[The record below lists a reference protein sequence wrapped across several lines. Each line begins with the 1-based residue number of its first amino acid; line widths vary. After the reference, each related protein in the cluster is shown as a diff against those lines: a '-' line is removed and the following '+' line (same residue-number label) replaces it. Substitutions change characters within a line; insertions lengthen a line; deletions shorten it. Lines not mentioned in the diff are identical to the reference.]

1 MTIGD
6 FLRKDRESK
15 CLTQEEYSKL
25 IGISRSTLASLETN
39 SRLPSKSNSRK
50 LVSYFKKPLSE
61 LIGDEKISKLSN
73 LETTNL
79 LIDSLIDKGQIISEN
94 IDDKVKSLIWESLT
108 LEIQL
113 KLKLK
118 NSKNKRDLKL

>member
-6 FLRKDRESK
+6 FLKKDRETK

-25 IGISRSTLASLETN
+25 IGISRSTLASLETGN
-39 SRLPSKSNSRK
+39 RLPSKVNARK
-50 LVSYFKKPLSE
+50 LVDYFQKPLSE
-61 LIGDEKISKLSN
+61 LIGEEKICKLSN

-79 LIDSLIDKGQIISEN
+79 LIDSLIDKGQITSEN
-94 IDDKVKSLIWESLT
+94 LDDKIKSLIWESLS

-113 KLKLK
+113 KLKIAK
-118 NSKNKRDLKL
+118 TKKRSK